1 MLSVERPL
9 RAAGERSYE
18 VVERK
23 GVGHPDTMC
32 DAMAERMSQRYSQ
45 YCLENFGGVA
55 HHWFDKVVL
64 YGGGADVDFGRGE
77 LTAPYRVTV
86 YGKAASHVGDTEI
99 PLREILFA
107 AAGEVLTE
115 VTTGFV
121 PAEHLRLELG
131 LVDHRGP
138 SRSSARYAPRDSGDL
153 IPLRSAGLISN
164 DTNILHGY
172 APLSRLENAVLG
184 IERLVNGPEFKLR
197 HPETGWDV
205 KVVGSRRAEKFRLVV
220 NLPFLAGL
228 IGSVEEYRHHR
239 DLATEEIEKFLA
251 SSGIADFDVLVN
263 ANDKAYLTV
272 FGSVADS
279 GDVGVVGRGNRVN
292 GLITPMRPM
301 SIEASAGKNPLDHTG
316 KIYNVLAMR
325 LAERVHELGG
335 DESQVHIITS
345 KGAPLTDPDEV
356 IVTTDAPDTSAI
368 EALVGET
375 LAGTADLTAEF
386 IEKGVVLW

>member
-1 MLSVERPL
+1 M
-9 RAAGERSYE
+9 
-18 VVERK
+18 
-23 GVGHPDTMC
+23 
-32 DAMAERMSQRYSQ
+32 
-45 YCLENFGGVA
+45 
-55 HHWFDKVVL
+55 
-64 YGGGADVDFGRGE
+64 
-77 LTAPYRVTV
+77 
-86 YGKAASHVGDTEI
+86 
-99 PLREILFA
+99 
-107 AAGEVLTE
+107 
-115 VTTGFV
+115 
-121 PAEHLRLELG
+121 
-131 LVDHRGP
+131 
-138 SRSSARYAPRDSGDL
+138 
-153 IPLRSAGLISN
+153 
-164 DTNILHGY
+164 
-172 APLSRLENAVLG
+172 LG